1 MSTASINNG
10 QFFFS
15 IDTPSYMVF
24 GLSAG
29 VQNANFNW
37 RPPAQRLGQ
46 VTKKFNFFFIQASLF
61 RIGQEGVPVVSNRF
75 PKSIY
80 LLPYLSPAH
89 SELISCFTIFNA

>member
-46 VTKKFNFFFIQASLF
+46 VTKKFNFFYSSFSLQD
-61 RIGQEGVPVVSNRF
+61 RRGGGSRRLQS
-75 PKSIY
+75 
-80 LLPYLSPAH
+80 LS
-89 SELISCFTIFNA
+89 